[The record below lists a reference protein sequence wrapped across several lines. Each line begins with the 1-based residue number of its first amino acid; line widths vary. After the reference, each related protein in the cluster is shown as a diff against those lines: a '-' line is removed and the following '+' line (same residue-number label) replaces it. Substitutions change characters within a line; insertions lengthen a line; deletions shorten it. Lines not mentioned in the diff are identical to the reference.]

1 MKVVLLKD
9 IPGLGKI
16 GDIKNVSDGY
26 GRNFLLRK
34 KLADILN
41 PSTEKRLKS
50 EREKQEKIAAELKES
65 SELLKKKIEN
75 LNLVFEVKVGESGRA
90 YGSVT
95 PLKILSELKKQGIN
109 LGKEQIPSKPIKT
122 LGNSKITIKLHP
134 DIEANLNIVI
144 KSIDSNIANKIS

>member
-9 IPGLGKI
+9 IPGLGKM

-90 YGSVT
+90 YGYVT

>member
-109 LGKEQIPSKPIKT
+109 LQKEQIPVKPIKT
-122 LGNSKITIKLHP
+122 LGNSKITVKLHP
-134 DIEANLNIVI
+134 DIEATLNIMI
-144 KSIDSNIANKIS
+144 KSINGDIEK

>member
-65 SELLKKKIEN
+65 SELIKKKIEN

>member
-9 IPGLGKI
+9 IPGLGKM

-26 GRNFLLRK
+26 GRSFLLGK
-34 KLADILN
+34 KLAG
-41 PSTEKRLKS
+41 
-50 EREKQEKIAAELKES
+50 
-65 SELLKKKIEN
+65 N

-122 LGNSKITIKLHP
+122 LGNSKITVKLQ
-134 DIEANLNIVI
+134 DR
-144 KSIDSNIANKIS
+144 KSTR

>member
-9 IPGLGKI
+9 IQGLGKM

-75 LNLVFEVKVGESGRA
+75 LNLTFEVKVGDSGRA
-90 YGSVT
+90 YGSIT
-95 PLKILSELKKQGIN
+95 QLKILSELKKQGII
-109 LGKEQIPSKPIKT
+109 LRKEQIPSKPIKT

-134 DIEANLNIVI
+134 DVEASLNMMI
-144 KSIDSNIANKIS
+144 KSIDSDTAK

>member
-9 IPGLGKI
+9 IPGLGKM

-75 LNLVFEVKVGESGRA
+75 LNLIFEVKVGESGRA

-109 LGKEQIPSKPIKT
+109 LQKEQIPVKPIKT
-122 LGNSKITIKLHP
+122 LGNSKITVKLHP
-134 DIEANLNIVI
+134 DIEATLNIMI
-144 KSIDSNIANKIS
+144 KSINGDIEK

>member
-9 IPGLGKI
+9 IQDLGKM

-50 EREKQEKIAAELKES
+50 EREKQKKIAAELKES

-90 YGSVT
+90 YGSIT
-95 PLKILSELKKQGIN
+95 PLKILNELKKQGIT
-109 LGKEQIPSKPIKT
+109 LRKEQIPTKPIKT
-122 LGNSKITIKLHP
+122 LGKSKITIKLHP
-134 DIEANLNIVI
+134 DVEASLNMMI
-144 KSIDSNIANKIS
+144 KSIDSDIAK

>member
-1 MKVVLLKD
+1 MKIVLLKD
-9 IPGLGKI
+9 ISGLGKM

-41 PSTEKRLKS
+41 PTTEKRLKS

-75 LNLVFEVKVGESGRA
+75 LNLTFEVKVGKRA
-90 YGSVT
+90 NPVKTHKNAG
-95 PLKILSELKKQGIN
+95 KQ
-109 LGKEQIPSKPIKT
+109 
-122 LGNSKITIKLHP
+122 
-134 DIEANLNIVI
+134 
-144 KSIDSNIANKIS
+144 